1 MRSTIRFIAAAH
13 AAAWAAAGAAAGALL
28 AACSASVTASVE
40 VSPAGGAPADS
51 VLFHGGRIHLGAPDW
66 RRVDALLAV
75 GGRVRAV
82 GSEAELRRALPPGCR
97 EVDLAGATAVPGLQD
112 AHGHVESY
120 GKSLETVDL
129 KGCASYAEL
138 CERVA
143 AQAALQPPGTWVEGR
158 GWDQTRWSENA
169 FPHHRALSERVPD
182 HPVYLARVDGH
193 AALANARALEAAGL
207 TGPQASEHPV
217 PGGELRLDPERR
229 PTGVLVDAAMGLV
242 SRHLPEPDEATRV
255 RRILRAQTELLAQG
269 LTCVHDMGVS
279 RSTIDLLARLRDDG
293 RLKLRLVEYLHG
305 NRELGE
311 RDLRGLPLAP
321 DPRDRLCAIGV
332 KLLVDGAL
340 GSRGAA
346 LLEPYDDAPGET
358 GLVQLTPDELRE
370 RIATCAAAGLQPAI
384 HAIGDRGNRMVLDA
398 YEAELKRNPG
408 FAELRPRV
416 EHAQVVSPED
426 WGRFAALGAIPSMQ
440 PTHATSDM
448 RWAQER
454 LGARRLPGAYA
465 WRRLAPD
472 LSSLAFGSDFPVEET
487 NPLLG
492 LYAALTRQDAAG
504 WPEGGWLG
512 DQRLDARTALAAFT
526 SGAAYAAHQEDR
538 RGRLAPGYRA
548 DLSAFDVDPL
558 ECEPREL
565 LAARCVMTVIDGE
578 VVWRF

>member
-1 MRSTIRFIAAAH
+1 MLRTARFLC
-13 AAAWAAAGAAAGALL
+13 AAGLAAL
-28 AACSASVTASVE
+28 AACSTSEPSSAEA
-40 VSPAGGAPADS
+40 PPGNGAALDA
-51 VLFHGGRIHLGAPDW
+51 VLVHGGRIYLGAPDW

-75 GGRVRAV
+75 GGRVQAA

-120 GKSLETVDL
+120 GKALETVDL
-129 KGCASYAEL
+129 KGCASYAEV

-143 AQAALQPPGTWVEGR
+143 AQAARQPPGTWVEGR

-169 FPHHRALSERVPD
+169 FPHHRALSERVSD

-193 AALANARALEAAGL
+193 AALVNARALETAGL
-207 TGPQASEHPV
+207 AGPQASAHPV
-217 PGGELRLDPERR
+217 PGGEVLLDSERR
-229 PTGVLVDAAMGLV
+229 PSGVLVDAAMGLV
-242 SRHLPEPDEATRV
+242 SRHVPEPDEATRV
-255 RRILRAQTELLAQG
+255 RRILRAQEEVLAVG

-279 RSTIDLLARLRDDG
+279 RSGVDLLARLRDEG
-293 RLKLRLVEYLHG
+293 RLKLRLALYLHG
-305 NRELGE
+305 NRGLGE

-321 DPRDRLCAIGV
+321 DARDRLCAIGV

-358 GLVQLTPDELRE
+358 GLLQLTPEELRE
-370 RIATCAAAGLQPAI
+370 RIAACAAAGLQPAI
-384 HAIGDRGNRMVLDA
+384 HAIGDRGNRLVLDA
-398 YEAELKRNPG
+398 YQAVLERDPG
-408 FAELRPRV
+408 FAKLRPRV
-416 EHAQVVSPED
+416 EHAQIVSRED
-426 WGRFAALGAIPSMQ
+426 WGRFAALGVIPSMQ

-454 LGARRLPGAYA
+454 VGERRLAGAYA

-472 LSSLAFGSDFPVEET
+472 LSALAFGSDFPVEET

-492 LYAALTRQDAAG
+492 LYAALTRQDDAG
-504 WPEGGWLG
+504 WPEGGWLP
-512 DQRLDARTALAAFT
+512 DQRLDARAALAAFT

-548 DLSAFDVDPL
+548 DLSVFDVDPL
-558 ECEPREL
+558 ECAPREL

-578 VVWRF
+578 VVFERR